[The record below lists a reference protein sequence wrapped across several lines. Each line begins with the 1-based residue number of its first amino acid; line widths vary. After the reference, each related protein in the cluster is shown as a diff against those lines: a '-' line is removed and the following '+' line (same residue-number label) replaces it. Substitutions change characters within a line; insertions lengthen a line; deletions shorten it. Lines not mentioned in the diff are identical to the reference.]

1 MRPKSGKQPNLAEKV
16 RPHAAA
22 CGQSQKNGPPHAAA
36 CGEIT
41 SKFGRTFQHW
51 GGKKLP
57 KQHTFR
63 PGVPDKS
70 GTPGR
75 KVSTSS
81 NYSS

>member
-1 MRPKSGKQPNLAEKV
+1 VRRQFLARKKVRPKSGKQPNLAEKV

-51 GGKKLP
+51 SKMMSDGVEK
-57 KQHTFR
+57 HTTF
-63 PGVPDKS
+63 
-70 GTPGR
+70 
-75 KVSTSS
+75 
-81 NYSS
+81 